1 MADDALTLAK
11 KCAEAMWAEDRASRA
26 LGMEIVDIAP
36 GRATLAMTVRDS
48 MTNGHSMCHGGY
60 IFTLADS
67 AFAFACNGYDQRT
80 VAQHCS
86 VSFLRP
92 AQLGE
97 RLIAECIERT
107 RTGRSGIYDVSVKRA
122 DGMLIAEFRGHS
134 RTIDGTLLVPSKH
147 ESE

>member
-1 MADDALTLAK
+1 MAEDALTLAR
-11 KCAEAMWAEDRASRA
+11 KCAEAMWSEDRASRA

-48 MTNGHSMCHGGY
+48 MTYGLNMCHGGY

-67 AFAFACNGYDQRT
+67 AFAYACNGYDQRT

-92 AQLGE
+92 AQSGE
-97 RLIAECIERT
+97 RLTAECIERS
-107 RTGRSGIYDVSVKRA
+107 RAGRSGIYDVSVKRA
-122 DGMLIAEFRGHS
+122 DGMPIAEFRGHS
-134 RTIDGTLLVPSKH
+134 RAIGGTLPEPSKR
-147 ESE
+147 EGE